1 MARVNL
7 LLMLALV
14 GCALALVT
22 SQHHS
27 RKLFAEL
34 EREQRVGKRLE
45 EEWSQLQL
53 EQGTWAAH
61 SRIERI
67 AAGTLRMHAPPP
79 SRVRL
84 VPGAAGSSGAP

>member
-1 MARVNL
+1 MVRVNL
-7 LLMLALV
+7 LLMAVLV
-14 GCALALVT
+14 GCGLALVT
-22 SQHHS
+22 SQHHA

-45 EEWSQLQL
+45 EQWSQLQL
-53 EQGTWAAH
+53 EQSTWAAH

-84 VPGAAGSSGAP
+84 VPGAASTNLEP